1 MKLLDYT
8 GKLNNH
14 DEYLKILEKLKDKS
28 KYIEIVVIF
37 EKENNELVDTFKNDI
52 IFSKKVF
59 KWWGT
64 ESSAVNNLYRIKAS
78 NELFDYLTKFETFCK
93 YLVADNKYYY
103 DRQITT
109 DFGEDDIAF
118 FDDNDIPLLFTT
130 THESYIY
137 IREDL
142 KYK

>member
-28 KYIEIVVIF
+28 KYIEIVIIF
-37 EKENNELVDTFKNDI
+37 EKGNNELVDTFKNDI
-52 IFSKKVF
+52 IFSKKVS

-93 YLVADNKYYY
+93 YFVADNKYYY

-109 DFGEDDIAF
+109 NFGEDDIAF

-142 KYK
+142 KDK

>member
-8 GKLNNH
+8 GKLNDH
-14 DEYLKILEKLKDKS
+14 EEYLKILEKLKARS
-28 KYIEIVVIF
+28 KYIEIVIIF
-37 EKENNELVDTFKNDI
+37 EKENNSLVDEFRNDI
-52 IFSKKVF
+52 IFSKKVS

-64 ESSAVNNLYRIKAS
+64 ETSAVNSLYRIKTS
-78 NELFDYLTKFETFCK
+78 DKLFEYLAKYETFCK
-93 YLVADNKYYY
+93 YLVADDEYYY
-103 DRQITT
+103 DRQLTT
-109 DFGEDDIAF
+109 DFGRDDIAF

-142 KYK
+142 KDE